1 MMIEST
7 APGDDFS
14 PSSIE
19 KLQRTAERRLLTD
32 LLEESRRLQEHERH
46 MIDRVIK
53 EIRKFG

>member
-7 APGDDFS
+7 APGDDF
-14 PSSIE
+14 SSIE